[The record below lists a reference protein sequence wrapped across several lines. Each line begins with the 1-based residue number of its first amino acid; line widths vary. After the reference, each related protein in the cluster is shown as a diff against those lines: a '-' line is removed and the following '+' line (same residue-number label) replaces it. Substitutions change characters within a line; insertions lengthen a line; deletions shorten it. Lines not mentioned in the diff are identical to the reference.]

1 MRLFFSDEVLFTS
14 ALGGHHVS
22 LVTPVS
28 LRAQIFRRRHHVSW
42 GSPRLT
48 TVLPCKLGKAR
59 SLQSEAAQRS
69 LPDVRLNLRGL
80 RVRDGDEGLEVRWGR
95 RDSQFDVNPVYY
107 VFGHSSY
114 LRCYDAH
121 TISWVF

>member
-1 MRLFFSDEVLFTS
+1 MVFGSDEVLFND
-14 ALGGHHVS
+14 
-22 LVTPVS
+22 PVS
-28 LRAQIFRRRHHVSW
+28 LRVQIFRRRHHVSW

-69 LPDVRLNLRGL
+69 LPDVRLNLRDL
-80 RVRDGDEGLEVRWGR
+80 RVRDDDEGLEVRWGR
-95 RDSQFDVNPVYY
+95 RGSQFDVNPVYY

-114 LRCYDAH
+114 LRCYDAY
-121 TISWVF
+121 TISCVF